1 MSKGNISKIDNLGR
15 VVVPKSIRKALNI
28 QSNSEI
34 SMYVENRKLII
45 TKGNQICSLCD
56 TKDISHQ
63 LKDKFL
69 CNICISDIKD
79 L

>member
-45 TKGNQICSLCD
+45 TKSNQICSLCD
-56 TKDISHQ
+56 TKDISC
-63 LKDKFL
+63 LLYTSPSPRDGT
-69 CNICISDIKD
+69 
-79 L
+79 